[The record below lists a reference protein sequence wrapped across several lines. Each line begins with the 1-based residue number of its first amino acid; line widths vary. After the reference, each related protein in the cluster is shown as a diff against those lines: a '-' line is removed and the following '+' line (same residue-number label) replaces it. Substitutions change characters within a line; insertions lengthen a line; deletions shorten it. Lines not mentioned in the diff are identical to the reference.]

1 MAHLR
6 LIPCMR
12 EQHAWNGMPGT
23 TRHISPPLNRSNCIG
38 WKNGAA
44 FRASNP
50 KNGDLSLKNLR
61 IMPLLLLTPAI
72 VLFAQQNAAAQAGD
86 VTRAT
91 LDNGA
96 RVVII
101 RSTLAPV
108 ATVEANFMVGGNETP
123 DGFPGMAHAQEHMAF
138 RGCAGMTADQTAAI
152 YALLGGENN
161 ADTQQHITQY
171 FATVPA
177 ADVNVAL
184 EAQAA
189 CLKGIDDSQ
198 AEWEH
203 EKGAIEQ
210 EVQRDLSNPTY
221 KFIDRLN
228 GAMFAGTPY
237 AHDPLGTRPSFE
249 ATTGAMLKA
258 FYDKWY
264 TPSNMILL
272 VVGDVDP
279 AATLAKIKELFD
291 SVPNHP
297 LGTRPEIDIKPFAS
311 QTFTIDSNLPY
322 VLGFIA
328 YRFPGTDSPDYAA
341 AQILADV
348 LGSQRGDL
356 YGMVPAGKALAT
368 EFDLSETYRKASVGF
383 GVVALPA
390 SADATSA
397 IGEMRQILTKYATDG
412 VPADL
417 VDASKRAEIAQAEFQ
432 RNSIP
437 GLAEVWSSAL
447 ANEGRNS
454 PEEDIDAIR
463 KVTLADVN
471 RVAKQYLLN
480 TSTITATLKPVNG
493 GGPVS
498 QKGFGG
504 SEQVTSSPTKPVI
517 LPDWAKGP
525 LEQLQAPDQ
534 AIAVTDTTLPNGI
547 RLIVRTDRTSPTV
560 TVLGSVK
567 HNSDLQTPPGQDGIA
582 NVLDQLYSYGTQ
594 SLDRLAFQKA
604 LDDIAANESAG
615 YSFSL
620 SVLKEY
626 FSRGVQLL
634 ADNEL
639 HPALPEQAFKIT
651 QQQTAQF
658 IAGRLHSP
666 GYQTSRALLLGMVP
680 AGDPTLRE
688 TTPVTVSKITL
699 DEVKQYHDST
709 VRPDLTTIVVI
720 GDVTADD
727 ARAVIEKWFG
737 DWKATGPKPNTTL
750 PPVPVNKASA
760 STVPDPEAVQDEVT
774 LAEQLNL
781 NRFDPDYYPLQL
793 GNHVLG
799 GGFYATRLYHD
810 LRQVNGYVYGVDVSL
825 NANKS
830 RASYSVDY
838 GCDPQNV
845 SKARALI
852 IRDLDQMRTED
863 VSASELHQA
872 KALLL
877 RQIPL
882 STASEDAVAG
892 ALLGRAVMGLP
903 LDEPVIAAHKYMALT
918 ADDVRKAFER
928 QVKTGNL
935 VQVVRGPAPQ

>member
-1 MAHLR
+1 
-6 LIPCMR
+6 
-12 EQHAWNGMPGT
+12 
-23 TRHISPPLNRSNCIG
+23 
-38 WKNGAA
+38 
-44 FRASNP
+44 
-50 KNGDLSLKNLR
+50 LKNLR
-61 IMPLLLLTPAI
+61 ILPLLLLTSAI
-72 VLFAQQNAAAQAGD
+72 ALSAQQNTAAPAGD

-108 ATVEANFMVGGNETP
+108 STVEANFMVGGNETP

-198 AEWEH
+198 AEWAH

-228 GAMFAGTPY
+228 GTMFAGTPY

-249 ATTGAMLKA
+249 ATTGTMLKD
-258 FYDKWY
+258 FYEKWY

-279 AATLAKIKELFD
+279 AATLAKIKDLFG

-297 LGTRPEIDIKPFAS
+297 LAARPEIDIQPFSS
-311 QTFTIDSNLPY
+311 QTFSIDSNLPY

-341 AQILADV
+341 AQILSDV

-368 EFDLSETYRKASVGF
+368 EFDLPETYRKASVAF

-397 IGEMRQILTKYATDG
+397 IDEMRQILTKYATDG

-417 VDASKRAEIAQAEFQ
+417 VDAAKRAEIAQAEFQ

-447 ANEGRNS
+447 ADEGRNS

-504 SEQVTSSPTKPVI
+504 SEQVTSSPTKPVV

-525 LEQLQAPDQ
+525 LEQLQAPDK
-534 AIAVTDTTLPNGI
+534 AIAVTDSKLPNGI

-560 TVLGSVK
+560 TVLGEVK
-567 HNSDLQTPPGQDGIA
+567 HNSDLQTPPEQDGVA
-582 NVLDQLYSYGTQ
+582 SVLDQLYSYGTE

-651 QQQTAQF
+651 QQQMAQF

-680 AGDPTLRE
+680 PGDPTLRE
-688 TTPVTVSKITL
+688 TTPVTMSKVTL

-720 GDVTADD
+720 GDVTADE
-727 ARAVIEKWFG
+727 ARTVIEKWFG

-760 STVPDPEAVQDEVT
+760 STVPDPEAVQDQVT
-774 LAEQLNL
+774 LAEQLDL
-781 NRFDPDYYPLQL
+781 NRFNPDYYPLQL

-810 LRQVNGYVYGVDVSL
+810 LRQVNGYVYGVSVSL
-825 NANKS
+825 NASKS

-852 IRDLDQMRTED
+852 IRDLNQMRTED

-892 ALLGRAVMGLP
+892 SLLGRAVMGLP

-918 ADDVRKAFER
+918 ADDVRKAFDK